1 MLLYWEILCKKRFR
15 RKIEKEDA
23 DQDIGVSSVGKASS
37 SKIER
42 KDYLHKQ
49 SFSLCCLSSIYTG
62 KEYDSELFRIFF
74 GSQAD

>member
-1 MLLYWEILCKKRFR
+1 MLLYWEILCKKDFAER
-15 RKIEKEDA
+15 IEKEDA

>member
-1 MLLYWEILCKKRFR
+1 MLLYWGFYVKRFGG
-15 RKIEKEDA
+15 KIEEEDA

-49 SFSLCCLSSIYTG
+49 SFFAVLYNTF
-62 KEYDSELFRIFF
+62 D
-74 GSQAD
+74 